1 MNNNYYF
8 NTNVYLIV
16 AEFIM
21 IIDDVVV
28 VFVGDGMFITIAFF
42 LLFSN
47 SL

>member
-1 MNNNYYF
+1 MNNNSYF

-21 IIDDVVV
+21 IIDDDVV
-28 VFVGDGMFITIAFF
+28 VGDGIFNAIVFF
-42 LLFSN
+42 WLFSN